1 MLEWGDPLPTTTAYL
16 TGLYHGINAVYGNLG
31 TDVLAGMARAAGIPV
46 NAQAKRQIKEVLM
59 MLGPGG
65 VGAIVQATQVL
76 PQEAADVIG
85 PMIAPMIGREY
96 TAPGNPIVRTRKK
109 TKRDKAMSRGLREAQ
124 AKARKKNGD
133 FKKGW
138 NQSRVMKEAHRLARK
153 YGPST
158 KKGQVRKTARRAYER

>member
-1 MLEWGDPLPTTTAYL
+1 MLDWGDPLPTTTAYL

-31 TDVLAGMARAAGIPV
+31 ADVLAGMARAAGIPV
-46 NAQAKRQIKEVLM
+46 NAEAKRQIKEVLM

-65 VGAIVQATQVL
+65 VGAALQMRTAS
-76 PQEAADVIG
+76 QEAADVIG
-85 PMIAPMIGREY
+85 PMIAPIIGREY
-96 TAPGNPIVRTRKK
+96 TAPGNPLPRTRKK

-158 KKGQVRKTARRAYER
+158 KKGMRRKTARRAYRRR